1 MKAIITTILVV
12 ASFVLIFSE
21 PSDETNFI
29 TTFLWTKTL
38 GFALAYIA
46 YRVGKSDG
54 KLMAKIER
62 LCREAED

>member
-38 GFALAYIA
+38 GFTLAYIA

-54 KLMAKIER
+54 KLVEWVDR
-62 LCREAED
+62 FCREEED